1 MRNTTRRSCHA
12 QRGAAALVVVM
23 LLFFIISLV
32 AAYASRN
39 LIFEQRTSANNYRA
53 TQAFDAA
60 EAGLEWAVAML
71 NGGRIDTACAGS
83 ADPASNSF
91 RDRYLRVVDDAGR
104 LDVRRWVN
112 GGVEAPLLPS
122 CVRDDGGWSCS
133 CPVSGNPVL
142 AAPAGTTVAPAFR
155 VEFNA
160 VAGQPHVVRI
170 FVRGCSNWG
179 TPCIDG
185 ATNRAE
191 ANAEINALVGL
202 APALTQTPVA
212 AVTVRGPLDA
222 PVAEFVNPDRTGLAV
237 NAGGSAPVSFVV
249 GPPGMPASQA
259 MSALVVDNDPSLSSI
274 PLAGALTER
283 EMMFLAGF
291 GMPPAA
297 FRVQAAVRRIVCA
310 DDCAA
315 ALQDAAERFPGRVL
329 WIDGD
334 LRLAGGTVLSLGSAT
349 EPVLLV
355 VDGNVDWAA
364 GANVVLRG
372 VLWVRGTSWSS
383 AGAAATVIGA
393 LVAEGDAAIGPPDE
407 GRFTIAGNPR
417 FVFDAA
423 TIDHLKKVQARS
435 VFDFAS
441 FTRLPGSWRD
451 FR

>member
-1 MRNTTRRSCHA
+1 MSNTHRPSCNA

-23 LLFFIISLV
+23 VLFFIISLV

-71 NGGRIDTACAGS
+71 NGGRIDNACASS
-83 ADPASNSF
+83 ADLARNSF
-91 RDRYLRVVDDAGR
+91 RDRYLRVVDDAGQ
-104 LDVRRWVN
+104 LDVRRWMN

-122 CVRDDGGWSCS
+122 CVRDGGNWSCS
-133 CPVSGNPVL
+133 CPATGDPVL
-142 AAPAGTTVAPAFR
+142 VAPAATAGTPAFR

-160 VAGQPHVVRI
+160 VAGQPHVVRV

-191 ANAEINALVGL
+191 ANAEVNALVGL
-202 APALTQTPVA
+202 GPALTQTPVA

-237 NAGGSAPVSFVV
+237 NAGGSAPVSSVV

-259 MSALVVDNDPSLSSI
+259 MSALVVDNDPSLSNI
-274 PLAGALTER
+274 PLAGTLTER

-297 FRVQAAVRRIVCA
+297 FRVQAAVRRIVCG

-329 WIDGD
+329 WIEGD
-334 LRLAGGTVLSLGSAT
+334 LRLAGDTVLSLGSAT
-349 EPVLLV
+349 EPVLVV

-372 VLWVRGTSWSS
+372 VLWVRGASWSS